1 MAIKSKSLLKS
12 KGLKIAAVL
21 LVLILAGV
29 FALSIG
35 QVSDFGIELGGGSIG
50 SMLNQGGGSIDTM
63 LNQTEGDF
71 TGSSMFQQELE
82 KNVYYMRQMAFV
94 YRSEEA
100 VRDGSALREQE
111 TLLERQKEKEL
122 KEQLESARQE
132 KADGGSY
139 NAQYNFPYEEEESTT
154 APATTDASGA
164 PTAITLTAEEKASII
179 ESIDEKYKEQR
190 RALRINFDETYRRAK
205 EGLAKLTNLHY
216 LLINRETGALYTNL
230 EGSIDP
236 ATTDLRSLVEKYG
249 WNESYTEQYRYHA
262 GKRVETEDRW
272 YPLYNTSGFYRW
284 GENYSD
290 RMTLYEKEFVEK
302 GWDIY
307 IGLNDTLVSGID
319 EFSAIQDRFETA
331 KRELPIYL
339 ALAGG
344 SLLLALAITIYLIAA
359 SGRRAGRDDIV
370 LIWTDRIPND
380 LHLLMAAALALTG
393 IAGAAGTLTALWNS
407 EHLARDLWMLGTAA
421 LGVAIA
427 GVLLEWVM
435 SAARNVKRRQYWRD
449 TLVVKL
455 LRLMR
460 KGWRRFRIAL
470 RNVREDIREHAVPK
484 HSLENLR
491 ASILFLFVGYLL
503 INVILIAITMLVA
516 VQGAAIP
523 FLFLGVATALFN
535 IFVLISIWK
544 SVIALDQI
552 MTAVAKTRQGDLS
565 YPLQTARMP
574 RLLRTFG
581 EDVVCM
587 QDGMRAAVDEAIKG
601 EHMKTELITNV
612 SHDLKTPLTAIV
624 NYVDLLKK
632 CDISDEAAQ
641 GYIGV
646 LEEKSER
653 LKHLIE
659 DLVEASK
666 ATTGNIQLNFIK
678 VNLFELA
685 IQAVGE
691 SEDAMEAAGLTV
703 RLNTPEREPILRA
716 DSQKTWRIIDNLISN
731 VKKYAM
737 PGTRVYIDVG
747 EEDGY
752 GLFSIKNISREPLD
766 VPVEALTQRFVRGDA
781 SRSTEGSG
789 LGLSI
794 AQSLCELQH
803 GTLDISLDGDLFKV
817 SVRIPLDQTNG

>member
-35 QVSDFGIELGGGSIG
+35 QVSDFGIEL
-50 SMLNQGGGSIDTM
+50 GGGSIDTM

-111 TLLERQKEKEL
+111 ALLERQKQKEL
-122 KEQLESARQE
+122 KEKLELARQE
-132 KADGGSY
+132 KADGESY

-179 ESIDEKYKEQR
+179 ESIDDKYKEQR

-236 ATTDLRSLVEKYG
+236 ETTDLRSLVEKYG

-262 GKRVETEDRW
+262 GERVETEDRW

-319 EFSAIQDRFETA
+319 EFSAIRKQFETA

-359 SGRRAGRDDIV
+359 SGRRADRDDIV

-380 LHLLMAAALALTG
+380 LHLLLAAALASIG
-393 IAGAAGTLTALWNS
+393 ISGAAGTLSSLWS
-407 EHLARDLWMLGTAA
+407 SDDPARNLWMWGTVA
-421 LGVAIA
+421 LAVAVT

-460 KGWRRFRIAL
+460 KGWRRFRKAL

-484 HSLENLR
+484 HKLENLR
-491 ASILFLFVGYLL
+491 TSILLLFVGYLL
-503 INVILIAITMLVA
+503 INVILIAITMLGA
-516 VQGAAIP
+516 VNGGALV
-523 FLFLGVATALFN
+523 FLFLGVTTALFN

-678 VNLFELA
+678 VNLYELA
-685 IQAVGE
+685 IQAIGE

-752 GLFSIKNISREPLD
+752 GLFSIKNISRDPLD

-794 AQSLCELQH
+794 AQSLCELQQ

-817 SVRIPLDQTNG
+817 KVRIPLDQTNG

>member
-35 QVSDFGIELGGGSIG
+35 QVSNFGIEL
-50 SMLNQGGGSIDTM
+50 GGGSIDTM

-111 TLLERQKEKEL
+111 ALLERQKQKEL
-122 KEQLESARQE
+122 KEKLESARQE
-132 KADGGSY
+132 KEERARY
-139 NAQYNFPYEEEESTT
+139 NAQYNFSYEEEESTT
-154 APATTDASGA
+154 APATTDASSA

-179 ESIDEKYKEQR
+179 KSIDDKYKEQR

-262 GKRVETEDRW
+262 GKRVETEGRW

-319 EFSAIQDRFETA
+319 EFSAIRKQFETA

-380 LHLLMAAALALTG
+380 LHLLLAAALASIG
-393 IAGAAGTLTALWNS
+393 ISGAAGTLSSLWS
-407 EHLARDLWMLGTAA
+407 SDDPARNLWMWGTVA
-421 LGVAIA
+421 LAVAVT

-460 KGWRRFRIAL
+460 KGWRRFRKAL

-484 HSLENLR
+484 HKLENLR
-491 ASILFLFVGYLL
+491 TSILLLFVGYLL
-503 INVILIAITMLVA
+503 INVILIAITMLGA
-516 VQGAAIP
+516 VNGGALV
-523 FLFLGVATALFN
+523 FLFLGVTTALFN

-678 VNLFELA
+678 VNLYELA
-685 IQAVGE
+685 IQAIGE

-752 GLFSIKNISREPLD
+752 GLFSIKNISRDPLD

-794 AQSLCELQH
+794 AQSLCELQQ

-817 SVRIPLDQTNG
+817 KVRIPLDQTNG